1 MTNSSKT
8 LLSLLLLAAI
18 AAGVYLFQDGTPT
31 APPVPTNPDP
41 TPPSAPPPS
50 NPEPEVATTPP
61 VSTER
66 VVATTNVGTSHA
78 DAPQG
83 VRGRVVR
90 PDGAPAAGVQV
101 LLCENVAS
109 DFAQIFVSNKLG
121 RSTPPI
127 ASMVTDDTGTFAVG
141 VRKLGKPVDLRLLSE
156 EFPELHRQA
165 IKVRE
170 GDWYDTGD
178 LKLEV
183 GLVVTGRVVD
193 QVTKAPIVNATIF
206 LAHANQSHTTL
217 ASPGRERGI
226 PTITDATGSFRYTN
240 APRMALINLAAE
252 APGYASTTLQNQGL
266 KTDGPT
272 DFTIELEAGQPIAGV
287 VIDQEGKPVRGASV
301 TATGLSAKTP
311 QTATVQADGDGH
323 FQFQTLRTGPYQLT
337 ASMTQF
343 ADMKP
348 QVALTGES
356 EVRLVLPQRASV
368 KLRVLAA
375 NGQPVR
381 AYRLGLKRHFANAP
395 GNIGNVLDWPDRTIT
410 PADHPSEWKGEWALV
425 GGIAAGDYRFQ
436 ITEANHAKSLSE
448 PFTVVEGGPSP
459 EVVATLTLG
468 ATITGSVIDDRGRP
482 VPNATV
488 TTDMNG
494 GLLADSPLVD
504 FFRTMMPEKHSRV
517 QGKTDAQGR
526 FRLSKLAFAD
536 YMLRVAHPD
545 YCEGTAVNI
554 KLEQEGQVVDAGVI
568 QLMLGAVVEGMTM
581 IGGEP
586 TGQVKVVLSTPVTTD
601 NLPTGKPG
609 APGTG
614 APGSTRVLFNANVHS
629 DSDGRFRLL
638 KRVPPGSYK
647 VTAQRPGAN
656 SDPFGVLMDMRETEQ
671 QITIAPGQEIVTLTF
686 NLSRR

>member
-8 LLSLLLLAAI
+8 LISLLLLAAI
-18 AAGVYLFQDGTPT
+18 AAGVYLFQDRTPS
-31 APPVPTNPDP
+31 APPIPTNPDP
-41 TPPSAPPPS
+41 APTPPPAPPTPA
-50 NPEPEVATTPP
+50 PVAVTPP

-66 VVATTNVGTSHA
+66 VVATTDLGTSHA

-83 VRGRVVR
+83 VRGRVLR
-90 PDGAPAAGVQV
+90 PDGVPAAGVQV
-101 LLCENVAS
+101 LLVENAMT
-109 DFAQIFVSNKLG
+109 DIAQIFVSNKLG

-127 ASMVTDDTGTFAVG
+127 ASMVTDGTGTFAVG

-165 IKVRE
+165 IKVRD

-178 LKLEV
+178 LTLDV

-193 QVTKAPIVNATIF
+193 QVTKAPIANATVF
-206 LAHANQSHTTL
+206 LANSNQSHTSL

-226 PTITDATGSFRYTN
+226 PTITDVAGNFRYTN
-240 APRMALINLAAE
+240 APRTGLVNLAAE
-252 APGYASTTLQNQGL
+252 APGYASTTVQNQML
-266 KTDGPT
+266 KPDAATE
-272 DFTIELEAGQPIAGV
+272 FTLELEAGQPIAGV

-311 QTATVQADGDGH
+311 QTATVQADGDGR

-356 EVRLVLPQRASV
+356 EVRLVLPLRAAV

-381 AYRLGLKRHFANAP
+381 AYKVGLKRHFANNPA
-395 GNIGNVLDWPDRTIT
+395 NIGNVLDWPERTIT
-410 PADHPSEWKGEWALV
+410 PADHPSEWKGEWAMV
-425 GGIAAGDYRFQ
+425 RGIAAGDYRFQ
-436 ITEANHAKSLSE
+436 ITEQNHAKSLSE
-448 PFTVVEGGPSP
+448 PFTVAEGGPTP

-482 VPNATV
+482 VPNAIV
-488 TTDMNG
+488 STDMNG
-494 GLLADSPLVD
+494 GLMADSPLVD
-504 FFRTMMPEKHSRV
+504 FFRTMMPEKHSRA

-526 FRLSKLAFAD
+526 FRMNKLAFAD

-568 QLMLGAVVEGMTM
+568 QLMLGAVVEGVTM

-586 TGQVKVVLSTPVTTD
+586 TGQVKVVLSTPVTAD
-601 NLPTGKPG
+601 SLATGKLG

-614 APGSTRVLFNANVHS
+614 APGSARVLFNANVHS
-629 DSDGRFRLL
+629 DGDGRFRLL

-647 VTAQRPGAN
+647 VTAQRPGAG
-656 SDPFGVLMDMRETEQ
+656 SDPFGVLMDMKETEQ
-671 QITIAPGQEIVTLTF
+671 QITIAPGQETVTLTF
-686 NLSRR
+686 NLTHR